1 MADDTSHAHPLPFD
15 VPTVEEMNALLP
27 QYEFRKLA
35 AFGGMGAVYRAQ
47 QASLDRPVAVK
58 ILPPAFGKEAE
69 FADRF
74 KTEARAMAKL
84 NHTNIVTVYDFG
96 ITREGHFY
104 LVMEWVEGHTLHEL
118 VQKGSLPLRKV
129 ANYVMQLCDALHF
142 AHSHKILHRD
152 VKPGN
157 IMVNDEDRVK
167 VADFGLARPMTG
179 EAEENPFG
187 TPDYAAPEI
196 MDKRGVDQRAD
207 IFAAGIV
214 LYELLTSRVPG
225 TPRRSVTEYAPV
237 HKRWDEIIAKATDPD
252 PDKRYPDA
260 LEFRAHIAAALTI
273 GTNASAVV
281 TETKPIAKEP
291 EVPVAKPAAKPFSL
305 PKIAIAAA
313 AAIIVLLV
321 VLLNLPGEPE
331 KAVEA
336 EKPATKVEKPEK
348 KPKKVADAPPA
359 EKPSKTK
366 EPEKEPEKAPK
377 PPKKVEEPQK
387 VVVVEPA
394 PAPAMAA
401 TKPEPTPPPAPAPAP
416 TSAELLAKLE
426 SSDPELTQILVGI
439 TAAWDANPDANPGP
453 AKKDLA
459 SKYIPYLQ
467 KSLPTTPPAQRDPI
481 LSEISNVAN
490 NQPLL
495 PVDDAWP
502 AALKQL
508 RQTYD
513 TQVTA
518 ITSKADAASKALL
531 QSQQASLLQLAKD
544 RAAKGDAAGAK
555 RAELIATA
563 LLQITG
569 RPTIDAL
576 KETGGKL

>member
-1 MADDTSHAHPLPFD
+1 MADDTPHAHPLPFD
-15 VPTVEEMNALLP
+15 VPSVEEMNALLP
-27 QYEFRKLA
+27 QYEFHKLA

-69 FADRF
+69 FAERF

-142 AHSHKILHRD
+142 AHNHKILHRD

-214 LYELLTSRVPG
+214 LYELLTGRVPA

-237 HKRWDEIIAKATDPD
+237 NKRWDEIIAKATDHD

-260 LEFRAHIAAALTI
+260 LEFRAHIAAALTL
-273 GTNASAVV
+273 GTAASVVV
-281 TETKPIAKEP
+281 TETKPVSKEP
-291 EVPVAKPAAKPFSL
+291 EAPAAKPASKAFPL
-305 PKIAIAAA
+305 PKIAIVTAAVV
-313 AAIIVLLV
+313 IVMLV
-321 VLLNLPGEPE
+321 VLLKPSGEPE
-331 KAVEA
+331 KTVEV
-336 EKPATKVEKPEK
+336 EKTAPKVEKPKKEPK
-348 KPKKVADAPPA
+348 KVVEAPPVEKPKKVEKPA
-359 EKPSKTK
+359 E
-366 EPEKEPEKAPK
+366 A
-377 PPKKVEEPQK
+377 PKKVEKPKE
-387 VVVVEPA
+387 VVVEPVK

-401 TKPEPTPPPAPAPAP
+401 TKPEPAPPPPPPAP

-439 TAAWDANPDANPGP
+439 TAAWDANPEANPGP
-453 AKKDLA
+453 ARKELA

-467 KSLPTTPPAQRDPI
+467 KTLATTPPAQRDPI

-495 PVDDAWP
+495 AVGDTWP

-513 TQVTA
+513 TQVNA
-518 ITSKADAASKALL
+518 INSKADAASKALL

-544 RAAKGDAAGAK
+544 RAAKGDKDGAR

-563 LLQITG
+563 LLQIAG
-569 RPTIDAL
+569 RPTIEAL
-576 KETGGKL
+576 KGAGGKL

>member
-1 MADDTSHAHPLPFD
+1 MADDIPYAHPLPFD
-15 VPTVEEMNALLP
+15 VPSVEEMNALLP

-118 VQKGSLPLRKV
+118 VEKGTLPLSKV
-129 ANYVMQLCDALHF
+129 ANYGMQLCDALYF

-157 IMVNDEDRVK
+157 IMVNEEDRVK

-196 MDKRGVDQRAD
+196 MDKRSVDQRAD
-207 IFAAGIV
+207 IFAAGVV
-214 LYELLTSRVPG
+214 LYEMLTGRVPAL
-225 TPRRSVTEYAPV
+225 PRRSVTEYAAV
-237 HKRWDEIIAKATDPD
+237 SKRWDEIIAKATDPD

-260 LEFRAHIAAALTI
+260 LEFRAHMAAVLTL
-273 GTNASAVV
+273 GTAA
-281 TETKPIAKEP
+281 TETKLASQDSEPALAEPATSYLQWPKVAIATAVIATASLAVLFQFSGKASKVVEP
-291 EVPVAKPAAKPFSL
+291 VKPV
-305 PKIAIAAA
+305 PKIEK
-313 AAIIVLLV
+313 IVNTPLKTV
-321 VLLNLPGEPE
+321 ETPPVEKPKESQ
-331 KAVEA
+331 KAVEL
-336 EKPATKVEKPEK
+336 PPKVEKPK
-348 KPKKVADAPPA
+348 KPVA
-359 EKPSKTK
+359 
-366 EPEKEPEKAPK
+366 
-377 PPKKVEEPQK
+377 
-387 VVVVEPA
+387 VEPPMPAA
-394 PAPAMAA
+394 PMVAS
-401 TKPEPTPPPAPAPAP
+401 KPEPSTPPPVPVPVP

-426 SSDPELTQILVGI
+426 SSDPELKQILGDI
-439 TAAWDANPDANPGP
+439 TAAWDANPEANPSA
-453 AKKDLA
+453 AKKDLGF
-459 SKYIPYLQ
+459 KYIPYLQ
-467 KSLPTTPPAQRDPI
+467 KTLAATPPAQRDMI

-490 NQPLL
+490 NQPLP
-495 PVDDAWP
+495 PVDEAWP

-508 RQTYD
+508 RQTYE
-513 TQVTA
+513 TQ
-518 ITSKADAASKALL
+518 ISSINNKSSSASKTIVQTQQAALL
-531 QSQQASLLQLAKD
+531 ELAKD
-544 RAAKGDAAGAK
+544 RAAKGDKDGAR
-555 RAELIATA
+555 RAEIVAAA
-563 LLQITG
+563 LLQLTG
-569 RPTIDAL
+569 RPTIEAV
-576 KETGGKL
+576 KEIGGKL

>member
-1 MADDTSHAHPLPFD
+1 MADDTPQAHPLPFD
-15 VPTVEEMNALLP
+15 VPSVEEMSALLP

-157 IMVNDEDRVK
+157 IMVNEEDRVK

-207 IFAAGIV
+207 IFAAGVV
-214 LYELLTSRVPG
+214 LYELLTGRVPA
-225 TPRRSVTEYAPV
+225 TPRRSVTEYSPV

-281 TETKPIAKEP
+281 TETKPVAKEP
-291 EVPVAKPAAKPFSL
+291 EPPAPKPAAKPSPL
-305 PKIAIAAA
+305 PKIAMAAA
-313 AAIIVLLV
+313 AVIMVLFV
-321 VLLNLPGEPE
+321 VLLKPSGEPE

-336 EKPATKVEKPEK
+336 EKPAPKVEKPAEE
-348 KPKKVADAPPA
+348 PKKVAEAPPV
-359 EKPSKTK
+359 EKPAKV
-366 EPEKEPEKAPK
+366 EKAPE
-377 PPKKVEEPQK
+377 PPMKVEEPKK
-387 VVVVEPA
+387 VVVVE

-439 TAAWDANPDANPGP
+439 TAAWDANPEANPGP

-459 SKYIPYLQ
+459 FKYIPYLQ

-495 PVDDAWP
+495 PVEETWP

-569 RPTIDAL
+569 RPTIEAL
-576 KETGGKL
+576 KDTGGKL

>member
-1 MADDTSHAHPLPFD
+1 MADDTPHAHPLPFD
-15 VPTVEEMNALLP
+15 VPTVEEMSALLP

-96 ITREGHFY
+96 ISREGHFY

-118 VQKGSLPLRKV
+118 VQKGSIPLRKV

-157 IMVNDEDRVK
+157 IMVNEEDRIK

-207 IFAAGIV
+207 IFAAGVV
-214 LYELLTSRVPG
+214 LYELLTGRVPA
-225 TPRRSVTEYAPV
+225 TPRRSVTEYSPV

-273 GTNASAVV
+273 GNNASSVV
-281 TETKPIAKEP
+281 TETKPASKEP
-291 EVPVAKPAAKPFSL
+291 EVPVAKPVAKPFPL

-313 AAIIVLLV
+313 AVIIVLLV
-321 VLLNLPGEPE
+321 VLLKPSGEPE
-331 KAVEA
+331 KAVET
-336 EKPATKVEKPEK
+336 EKPAPKTEKPEK
-348 KPKKVADAPPA
+348 KPKKIVAAPPV
-359 EKPSKTK
+359 EKPAKV
-366 EPEKEPEKAPK
+366 EKAPEA
-377 PPKKVEEPQK
+377 PKKIEEPKK

-394 PAPAMAA
+394 PAPAMAV

-416 TSAELLAKLE
+416 TSVELLAKLE

-439 TAAWDANPDANPGP
+439 TATWDANPEANPGP
-453 AKKDLA
+453 AKKELA

-467 KSLPTTPPAQRDPI
+467 KSLPATPPTQRDPI

-490 NQPLL
+490 NQPLP
-495 PVDDAWP
+495 PVEEAWP
-502 AALKQL
+502 PALKQL

-513 TQVTA
+513 TQIAA
-518 ITSKADAASKALL
+518 ITSKADAASKTLL

-555 RAELIATA
+555 RAELIANA
-563 LLQITG
+563 LLQTTG
-569 RPTIDAL
+569 RPTIEAL

>member
-1 MADDTSHAHPLPFD
+1 MADDTPHAHPLPFD

-118 VQKGSLPLRKV
+118 VQKGSIPLRKV
-129 ANYVMQLCDALHF
+129 ANYVMQLSDALHF

-157 IMVNDEDRVK
+157 IMVNEEDRVK

-207 IFAAGIV
+207 IFAAGVV
-214 LYELLTSRVPG
+214 LYELLTGRVPA
-225 TPRRSVTEYAPV
+225 TPRRSVTEYSPV

-281 TETKPIAKEP
+281 TETKPVVKEP
-291 EVPVAKPAAKPFSL
+291 EAPAPKPAAKPSPL
-305 PKIAIAAA
+305 PRIAMATAVVVM
-313 AAIIVLLV
+313 VLLV
-321 VLLNLPGEPE
+321 VLLKPSGAPE
-331 KAVEA
+331 QAGEA
-336 EKPATKVEKPEK
+336 EKPAPKVEKPAVE
-348 KPKKVADAPPA
+348 PKKVAEAPPV
-359 EKPSKTK
+359 EKPAKV
-366 EPEKEPEKAPK
+366 EKAPE
-377 PPKKVEEPQK
+377 PLKKVEQPK
-387 VVVVEPA
+387 KVVVEPA
-394 PAPAMAA
+394 PAPAMVA
-401 TKPEPTPPPAPAPAP
+401 TKPAPTPPPAPAPAP
-416 TSAELLAKLE
+416 TSAELLSKLE

-459 SKYIPYLQ
+459 FKYIPYLQ
-467 KSLPTTPPAQRDPI
+467 KSLTATPPALRDPI

-495 PVDDAWP
+495 PVEETWP

-513 TQVTA
+513 TQIAA
-518 ITSKADAASKALL
+518 ITSKADAVGKTLR
-531 QSQQASLLQLAKD
+531 QSQHASLLQLVKE

-555 RAELIATA
+555 RAELIASA
-563 LLQITG
+563 LLQLTG
-569 RPTIDAL
+569 RPTIEAL

>member
-1 MADDTSHAHPLPFD
+1 
-15 VPTVEEMNALLP
+15 
-27 QYEFRKLA
+27 
-35 AFGGMGAVYRAQ
+35 
-47 QASLDRPVAVK
+47 
-58 ILPPAFGKEAE
+58 
-69 FADRF
+69 
-74 KTEARAMAKL
+74 
-84 NHTNIVTVYDFG
+84 
-96 ITREGHFY
+96 
-104 LVMEWVEGHTLHEL
+104 
-118 VQKGSLPLRKV
+118 
-129 ANYVMQLCDALHF
+129 
-142 AHSHKILHRD
+142 
-152 VKPGN
+152 
-157 IMVNDEDRVK
+157 MVNEEDRVK

-207 IFAAGIV
+207 IFAAGVV
-214 LYELLTSRVPG
+214 LYELLTGRVPA
-225 TPRRSVTEYAPV
+225 TPRRSVTEYSPV

-281 TETKPIAKEP
+281 TETKPVAKEP
-291 EVPVAKPAAKPFSL
+291 EPSAPKPAAKPSPL
-305 PKIAIAAA
+305 PKIAMAAA
-313 AAIIVLLV
+313 AVIMVLFV
-321 VLLNLPGEPE
+321 VLLKPSGEPE

-336 EKPATKVEKPEK
+336 EKPAPKLEKPAEE
-348 KPKKVADAPPA
+348 PKKVAEAPPV
-359 EKPSKTK
+359 EKPAKV
-366 EPEKEPEKAPK
+366 EKAPE
-377 PPKKVEEPQK
+377 PPMKVEEPKK
-387 VVVVEPA
+387 VVVVE

-439 TAAWDANPDANPGP
+439 TAAWDANPEANPGP

-459 SKYIPYLQ
+459 FKYIPYLQ

-495 PVDDAWP
+495 PVEESWP

-513 TQVTA
+513 TQISA

-569 RPTIDAL
+569 RPTIEAL

>member
-1 MADDTSHAHPLPFD
+1 MADDTPHAHPLPFD
-15 VPTVEEMNALLP
+15 VPTIEEMNALLP

-214 LYELLTSRVPG
+214 LYELLTGRVPA
-225 TPRRSVTEYAPV
+225 TPRRSVTEYSPV
-237 HKRWDEIIAKATDPD
+237 NKRWDEIIAKATDHD

-260 LEFRAHIAAALTI
+260 LEFRAHIAAALTL
-273 GTNASAVV
+273 GTAASVVV
-281 TETKPIAKEP
+281 TETKPVSKET
-291 EVPVAKPAAKPFSL
+291 EAPAAKPASKPFPL
-305 PKIAIAAA
+305 PKVAIAAA
-313 AAIIVLLV
+313 AVVIVLLI
-321 VLLNLPGEPE
+321 VLLKPSNETE
-331 KAVEA
+331 KAVEV
-336 EKPATKVEKPEK
+336 EKPAPKVEKPEE
-348 KPKKVADAPPA
+348 KPKKVTDAQPV
-359 EKPSKTK
+359 EK
-366 EPEKEPEKAPK
+366 
-377 PPKKVEEPQK
+377 PKKVEKPAEAPK
-387 VVVVEPA
+387 KIEKPKEVVVEPPK
-394 PAPAMAA
+394 PAPAMVA
-401 TKPEPTPPPAPAPAP
+401 TKPEPAPPPPPPAP

-439 TAAWDANPDANPGP
+439 TAAWDANPEANPGP
-453 AKKDLA
+453 AKKELA

-467 KSLPTTPPAQRDPI
+467 KTLTTTPPAQRDPI

-495 PVDDAWP
+495 AVDDAWP

-513 TQVTA
+513 TQ
-518 ITSKADAASKALL
+518 ITSINSKADAASKTLL
-531 QSQQASLLQLAKD
+531 QTQQASLLQLAKD
-544 RAAKGDAAGAK
+544 RAAKGDNDGAR

-563 LLQITG
+563 LLQIAG
-569 RPTIDAL
+569 RPTIEAL
-576 KETGGKL
+576 KEVGGKL

>member
-1 MADDTSHAHPLPFD
+1 MADDTPQAHPLPFD
-15 VPTVEEMNALLP
+15 VPSVEEMNALLP

-118 VQKGSLPLRKV
+118 VQKGSMPLRKV

-207 IFAAGIV
+207 IFAAGVV
-214 LYELLTSRVPG
+214 LYELLTGRVPA
-225 TPRRSVTEYAPV
+225 TPRRSVTEYSPV

-281 TETKPIAKEP
+281 TETKPVAKEP
-291 EVPVAKPAAKPFSL
+291 EPSAPKPAAKPSPL
-305 PKIAIAAA
+305 PKIAMAAA
-313 AAIIVLLV
+313 AVIMVLFV
-321 VLLNLPGEPE
+321 VLLKPSGEPE

-336 EKPATKVEKPEK
+336 EKPAPKLEKPAEE
-348 KPKKVADAPPA
+348 PKKVAEAPPV
-359 EKPSKTK
+359 EKPAKV
-366 EPEKEPEKAPK
+366 EKAPE
-377 PPKKVEEPQK
+377 PPMKVEEPKK
-387 VVVVEPA
+387 VVVVE

-439 TAAWDANPDANPGP
+439 TAAWDANPEANPGP

-459 SKYIPYLQ
+459 FKYIPYLQ

-495 PVDDAWP
+495 PVEESWP

-513 TQVTA
+513 TQISA

-569 RPTIDAL
+569 RPTIEAL

>member
-1 MADDTSHAHPLPFD
+1 MADDIPYAHPLPFD
-15 VPTVEEMNALLP
+15 VPSVEEMNALLP

-118 VQKGSLPLRKV
+118 VEKGSLPLSKV
-129 ANYVMQLCDALHF
+129 ANYGMQLCDALYF

-157 IMVNDEDRVK
+157 IMVNEESRVK

-196 MDKRGVDQRAD
+196 MDKRSVDQRAD
-207 IFAAGIV
+207 IFAAGVV
-214 LYELLTSRVPG
+214 LYEMLTGRVPAV
-225 TPRRSVTEYAPV
+225 PRRSVTEYAPV
-237 HKRWDEIIAKATDPD
+237 SKRWDEIIAKATDSD

-260 LEFRAHIAAALTI
+260 LEFRAHIAAALSL
-273 GTNASAVV
+273 GTTATEPKSASEDSELPLA
-281 TETKPIAKEP
+281 E
-291 EVPVAKPAAKPFSL
+291 PVASYFQW
-305 PKIAIAAA
+305 PKIALAAMTIVIA
-313 AAIIVLLV
+313 LLV
-321 VLLNLPGEPE
+321 VLLQFSGEARKVIDPVKPVPKIEKIVKTLPQIVEPSLIE
-331 KAVEA
+331 KPKKAQKAVEPS
-336 EKPATKVEKPEK
+336 EKVEKPK
-348 KPKKVADAPPA
+348 KLVTVEPPMPAPPMVA
-359 EKPSKTK
+359 S
-366 EPEKEPEKAPK
+366 
-377 PPKKVEEPQK
+377 
-387 VVVVEPA
+387 
-394 PAPAMAA
+394 
-401 TKPEPTPPPAPAPAP
+401 KPEPSTPPPVSVPAP
-416 TSAELLAKLE
+416 TSAELLTKLE
-426 SSDPELTQILVGI
+426 SSDPELKQILGDI
-439 TAAWDANPDANPGP
+439 TAAWDANPEANPGA
-453 AKKDLA
+453 AKKDLGF
-459 SKYIPYLQ
+459 KYIPYLQ
-467 KSLPTTPPAQRDPI
+467 KTLAATPPAQREMI

-490 NQPLL
+490 NQPLP
-495 PVDDAWP
+495 PVDEAWP

-513 TQVTA
+513 TQITA
-518 ITSKADAASKALL
+518 ITSKAASASKAIL
-531 QSQQASLLQLAKD
+531 QAQQATLLQLAKD
-544 RAAKGDAAGAK
+544 RAAKGDKDGAR
-555 RAELIATA
+555 RAEIVAAA
-563 LLQITG
+563 LLQLNG

-576 KETGGKL
+576 KEIGGKL

>member
-1 MADDTSHAHPLPFD
+1 
-15 VPTVEEMNALLP
+15 MNALLP
-27 QYEFRKLA
+27 QYEFHKLA

-58 ILPPAFGKEAE
+58 ILPPAFGQEAE

-118 VQKGSLPLRKV
+118 VQKGSLPLRKL

-214 LYELLTSRVPG
+214 LYELLTGRVPA
-225 TPRRSVTEYAPV
+225 TSRRSVTEFAPV
-237 HKRWDEIIAKATDPD
+237 NKRWDEIIAKATDPD

-260 LEFRAHIAAALTI
+260 LEFRAHIAAALTM
-273 GTNASAVV
+273 GTAASAVV
-281 TETKPIAKEP
+281 TETKPVAKEP
-291 EVPVAKPAAKPFSL
+291 EALVEKPAAKPFPL
-305 PKIAIAAA
+305 PKIAIAVAA
-313 AAIIVLLV
+313 VVIMLLV
-321 VLLNLPGEPE
+321 VFLKPSGELE
-331 KAVEA
+331 KAVET
-336 EKPATKVEKPEK
+336 EKPAPKIEKAAEEPKKVVEAPPVEKPAKIEKTPEPTKKVEKPQ
-348 KPKKVADAPPA
+348 VI
-359 EKPSKTK
+359 
-366 EPEKEPEKAPK
+366 
-377 PPKKVEEPQK
+377 
-387 VVVVEPA
+387 VVEPA
-394 PAPAMAA
+394 KPAPAMAA
-401 TKPEPTPPPAPAPAP
+401 MKPEPAPTPPTPPPPPPAP

-439 TAAWDANPDANPGP
+439 TAAWDANPEANPGP
-453 AKKDLA
+453 AKKELA

-467 KSLPTTPPAQRDPI
+467 KTLATTPPAQREAI

-495 PVDDAWP
+495 PVEEVWP

-513 TQVTA
+513 TQVAA
-518 ITSKADAASKALL
+518 ITSKADAASKTLQ
-531 QSQQASLLQLAKD
+531 QSQQASLLQLAKE
-544 RAAKGDAAGAK
+544 RAAKGDKEGAK

-563 LLQITG
+563 LLQLAG
-569 RPTIDAL
+569 RPTIEAL

>member
-1 MADDTSHAHPLPFD
+1 MADDTPQAHPLPFD
-15 VPTVEEMNALLP
+15 VPSVEEMSALLP

-207 IFAAGIV
+207 IFAAGVV
-214 LYELLTSRVPG
+214 LYELLTGRVPA
-225 TPRRSVTEYAPV
+225 TPPRSVTEYSPV
-237 HKRWDEIIAKATDPD
+237 NKRWDEIIAKATHPD

-260 LEFRAHIAAALTI
+260 LEFRAHIAAALTL
-273 GTNASAVV
+273 GTAASAVV
-281 TETKPIAKEP
+281 TEPQPVSKKPEP
-291 EVPVAKPAAKPFSL
+291 PVAKAAAKPAPI
-305 PKIAIAAA
+305 PKVAIAVAA
-313 AAIIVLLV
+313 VVIVLLV
-321 VLLNLPGEPE
+321 VFLRPSGEAE

-336 EKPATKVEKPEK
+336 EKTAPLVEKPAEE
-348 KPKKVADAPPA
+348 PKKVVEASPVEKTAKVETAPEA
-359 EKPSKTK
+359 
-366 EPEKEPEKAPK
+366 
-377 PPKKVEEPQK
+377 PKKVEMPKE
-387 VVVVEPA
+387 VAVAA
-394 PAPAMAA
+394 PSKTAPAMAVA
-401 TKPEPTPPPAPAPAP
+401 KSEPAPTPSSPAP
-416 TSAELLAKLE
+416 TSAELLGKLE

-439 TAAWDANPDANPGP
+439 TAAWDANPEANPGP

-459 SKYIPYLQ
+459 FKYIPYLQ
-467 KSLPTTPPAQRDPI
+467 KSLATTPPAQRDPI

-495 PVDDAWP
+495 PVDEAWP

-513 TQVTA
+513 TQIAT
-518 ITSKADAASKALL
+518 ITSKAETVSKALL
-531 QSQQASLLQLAKD
+531 KSQHVSLLQLAKD
-544 RAAKGDAAGAK
+544 RAAKGDKDGAR
-555 RAELIATA
+555 RAELIASA
-563 LLQITG
+563 LLQLTG
-569 RPTIDAL
+569 RPTIEAL

>member
-1 MADDTSHAHPLPFD
+1 MPDEPPHAHPLPFD
-15 VPTVEEMNALLP
+15 VPSVEEMNALLP
-27 QYEFRKLA
+27 QYEFHKLA

-96 ITREGHFY
+96 ISREGHFY

-118 VQKGSLPLRKV
+118 VQKGNIPLRKV

-142 AHSHKILHRD
+142 AHSHKIIHRD

-157 IMVNDEDRVK
+157 IMVNEEDRVK

-207 IFAAGIV
+207 IFAAGVV
-214 LYELLTSRVPG
+214 LYELLTGCVPA
-225 TPRRSVTEYAPV
+225 TPRRSVMEYSPV
-237 HKRWDEIIAKATDPD
+237 NKRWDEIIAKATDPD

-260 LEFRAHIAAALTI
+260 LEFRAHMAAALTL
-273 GTNASAVV
+273 GTHASPVVV
-281 TETKPIAKEP
+281 TETKSISKKP
-291 EVPVAKPAAKPFSL
+291 ERVAPKAAAKVLPW
-305 PKIAIAAA
+305 PKIAFAVVAVLC
-313 AAIIVLLV
+313 VLLV
-321 VLLNLPGEPE
+321 VFPKPTEEAPKGVEVEKPTPKVEEIAEAPPPEKPAIPEKKIEEPE
-331 KAVEA
+331 KAAGA
-336 EKPATKVEKPEK
+336 EVKPA
-348 KPKKVADAPPA
+348 
-359 EKPSKTK
+359 
-366 EPEKEPEKAPK
+366 
-377 PPKKVEEPQK
+377 Q
-387 VVVVEPA
+387 
-394 PAPAMAA
+394 AMAA
-401 TKPEPTPPPAPAPAP
+401 VKPAPPPAPSMPAP
-416 TSAELLAKLE
+416 VPVMTSTGLLAKLE
-426 SSDPELTQILVGI
+426 TSDPELTQIIVGI
-439 TAAWDANPDANPGP
+439 TASWDANPEANPGP
-453 AKKDLA
+453 AKKELA

-467 KSLPTTPPAQRDPI
+467 KTLATTPPAQRDPI

-490 NQPLL
+490 NQPLREAE
-495 PVDDAWP
+495 DSWP
-502 AALKQL
+502 AVLKQL
-508 RQTYD
+508 RQTYV
-513 TQVTA
+513 TQMNA
-518 ITSKADAASKALL
+518 ISSKAEAAGKELL
-531 QSQQASLLQLAKD
+531 QSQQASILQLAKD
-544 RAAKGDAAGAK
+544 RAAKGDKYGAR

-563 LLQITG
+563 LVQLTV
-569 RPTIDAL
+569 RPTLEAL

>member
-1 MADDTSHAHPLPFD
+1 MSDETPHAHPLPFD
-15 VPTVEEMNALLP
+15 VPTVEEMSALLP

-118 VQKGSLPLRKV
+118 VQKGSIPLRKV

-157 IMVNDEDRVK
+157 IMVNEEDRVK

-207 IFAAGIV
+207 IFAAGVV
-214 LYELLTSRVPG
+214 LYELLTGRVPA
-225 TPRRSVTEYAPV
+225 TPRRSVTEYSPV

-273 GTNASAVV
+273 GTNASSVV
-281 TETKPIAKEP
+281 TETKPASKEP
-291 EVPVAKPAAKPFSL
+291 EVPVAKPAAKPFPL

-313 AAIIVLLV
+313 AVILVLLV
-321 VLLNLPGEPE
+321 VLLKPSGEPA

-336 EKPATKVEKPEK
+336 EKPAPKTEKPEK
-348 KPKKVADAPPA
+348 KPKKIVEAPPV
-359 EKPSKTK
+359 EKPAKV
-366 EPEKEPEKAPK
+366 EKAPE
-377 PPKKVEEPQK
+377 PPKKVEEPKK

-394 PAPAMAA
+394 PAPAMAV
-401 TKPEPTPPPAPAPAP
+401 TKPEPTPPPAPPPAP
-416 TSAELLAKLE
+416 TSVELLAKLE

-439 TAAWDANPDANPGP
+439 TATWDANPEANPGP
-453 AKKDLA
+453 AKKELA

-467 KSLPTTPPAQRDPI
+467 KSLPATPPTQRDPI

-490 NQPLL
+490 NQPLP
-495 PVDDAWP
+495 PVEEAWP
-502 AALKQL
+502 PALKQL

-513 TQVTA
+513 TQIAA
-518 ITSKADAASKALL
+518 ITSKADAASKTLL

-555 RAELIATA
+555 RAELIANA
-563 LLQITG
+563 LLQTTG
-569 RPTIDAL
+569 RPTIEAL

>member
-1 MADDTSHAHPLPFD
+1 MADDTPQAHPLPFD
-15 VPTVEEMNALLP
+15 VPSVEEMSALLP

-157 IMVNDEDRVK
+157 IMVNEEDRVK

-207 IFAAGIV
+207 IFAAGVV
-214 LYELLTSRVPG
+214 LYELLTGRVPA
-225 TPRRSVTEYAPV
+225 TPRRSVTEYSPV

-281 TETKPIAKEP
+281 TETKPVAKEP
-291 EVPVAKPAAKPFSL
+291 EPPAPKPAAKPSPL
-305 PKIAIAAA
+305 PKIAMAAA
-313 AAIIVLLV
+313 AVIMVLFV
-321 VLLNLPGEPE
+321 VLLKPSGEPE

-336 EKPATKVEKPEK
+336 EKPAPKVEKPAEE
-348 KPKKVADAPPA
+348 PKKVAEAPPV
-359 EKPSKTK
+359 EKPAKV
-366 EPEKEPEKAPK
+366 EKAPE
-377 PPKKVEEPQK
+377 PPMKVEEPKK

-439 TAAWDANPDANPGP
+439 TAAWDANPEANPGP

-459 SKYIPYLQ
+459 FKYIPYLQ

-495 PVDDAWP
+495 PVEETWP

-569 RPTIDAL
+569 RPTIEAL
-576 KETGGKL
+576 KETAGKL

>member
-1 MADDTSHAHPLPFD
+1 MADDTPHAHPLPFD
-15 VPTVEEMNALLP
+15 VPTVEEMSALLP

-96 ITREGHFY
+96 ISREGHFY

-118 VQKGSLPLRKV
+118 VQKGSIPLRKV

-157 IMVNDEDRVK
+157 IMVNEEDRIK

-207 IFAAGIV
+207 IFAAGVV
-214 LYELLTSRVPG
+214 LYELLTGRVPA
-225 TPRRSVTEYAPV
+225 TPRRSVTEYSPV

-273 GTNASAVV
+273 GNNASSVV
-281 TETKPIAKEP
+281 TETKPASKEP
-291 EVPVAKPAAKPFSL
+291 EVPVAKPAAKPFPL

-313 AAIIVLLV
+313 AVIIVLLV
-321 VLLNLPGEPE
+321 VLLKPSGEPE
-331 KAVEA
+331 KAVET
-336 EKPATKVEKPEK
+336 EKPAPKTEKPEK
-348 KPKKVADAPPA
+348 KPKKIVAAPPV
-359 EKPSKTK
+359 EKPAKV
-366 EPEKEPEKAPK
+366 EKAPEA
-377 PPKKVEEPQK
+377 PKKIAGPKK

-394 PAPAMAA
+394 PAPAMAV

-416 TSAELLAKLE
+416 TSVELLAKLE

-439 TAAWDANPDANPGP
+439 TATWDANPEANPGP
-453 AKKDLA
+453 AKKELA

-467 KSLPTTPPAQRDPI
+467 KSLPATPPTQRDPI

-490 NQPLL
+490 NQPLP
-495 PVDDAWP
+495 PVEEAWP
-502 AALKQL
+502 PALKQL

-513 TQVTA
+513 TQIAA
-518 ITSKADAASKALL
+518 ITSKADAASKTLL

-563 LLQITG
+563 LLQTTG
-569 RPTIDAL
+569 RPTIEAL

>member
-1 MADDTSHAHPLPFD
+1 MADDTPHAHPLPFD

-118 VQKGSLPLRKV
+118 VQKGSIPLRKV

-157 IMVNDEDRVK
+157 IMVNEEDRIK

-207 IFAAGIV
+207 IFAAGVV
-214 LYELLTSRVPG
+214 LYELLTGRVPA
-225 TPRRSVTEYAPV
+225 TPRRSVTEYSPV

-273 GTNASAVV
+273 GNNASSVV
-281 TETKPIAKEP
+281 TETKPASKEP
-291 EVPVAKPAAKPFSL
+291 EVPVAKPAAKPFPL

-313 AAIIVLLV
+313 AVIIVLLV
-321 VLLNLPGEPE
+321 VLLKPSGEPE
-331 KAVEA
+331 KAVET
-336 EKPATKVEKPEK
+336 EKPAPKTEKPEK
-348 KPKKVADAPPA
+348 KPKKIVAAPPV
-359 EKPSKTK
+359 EKPAKV
-366 EPEKEPEKAPK
+366 EKAPEA
-377 PPKKVEEPQK
+377 PKKIAGPKK

-394 PAPAMAA
+394 PAPAMAV

-416 TSAELLAKLE
+416 TSVELLAKLE

-439 TAAWDANPDANPGP
+439 TATWDANPEANPGP
-453 AKKDLA
+453 AKKELA

-467 KSLPTTPPAQRDPI
+467 KSLPATPPTQRDPI

-490 NQPLL
+490 NQPLP
-495 PVDDAWP
+495 PVEEAWP
-502 AALKQL
+502 PALKQL

-513 TQVTA
+513 TQIAA
-518 ITSKADAASKALL
+518 ITSKADAASKTLL

-563 LLQITG
+563 LLQTTG
-569 RPTIDAL
+569 RPTIEAL

>member
-1 MADDTSHAHPLPFD
+1 MSDETPHAHPLPFD

-96 ITREGHFY
+96 ISSEGHFY

-118 VQKGSLPLRKV
+118 VQKGSIPLRKV

-142 AHSHKILHRD
+142 AHSHKIIHRD

-207 IFAAGIV
+207 IFAAGVV
-214 LYELLTSRVPG
+214 LYELLTGRVPA
-225 TPRRSVTEYAPV
+225 TPRRSVTEYCPV
-237 HKRWDEIIAKATDPD
+237 NKRWDEIIAKATDPD

-260 LEFRAHIAAALTI
+260 LEFRAHMAAALTL
-273 GTNASAVV
+273 GTSASPLVV
-281 TETKPIAKEP
+281 TETKPISKEP
-291 EVPVAKPAAKPFSL
+291 ERVDPKPAAKVLPW
-305 PKIAIAAA
+305 PKIAFSVVA
-313 AAIIVLLV
+313 VLCV
-321 VLLNLPGEPE
+321 VLIVFMKPADEVP
-331 KAVEA
+331 KPVEV
-336 EKPATKVEKPEK
+336 EKPAPKVEKVAEAPPPEK
-348 KPKKVADAPPA
+348 PAKP
-359 EKPSKTK
+359 E
-366 EPEKEPEKAPK
+366 
-377 PPKKVEEPQK
+377 KKVEEPKK
-387 VVVVEPA
+387 VVVPEVK
-394 PAPAMAA
+394 PAPAMVAV
-401 TKPEPTPPPAPAPAP
+401 KPAPAPAP
-416 TSAELLAKLE
+416 VPPMPTPAPVPVMTSAELLAKLE
-426 SSDPELTQILVGI
+426 SADPELTQIIVGI
-439 TAAWDANPDANPGP
+439 TASWDANPEANPGP
-453 AKKDLA
+453 AKKELA

-467 KSLPTTPPAQRDPI
+467 KTLATTPPAQRDPI

-490 NQPLL
+490 NQPLREA
-495 PVDDAWP
+495 DDSWP
-502 AALKQL
+502 AVLKQL

-513 TQVTA
+513 TQMTA
-518 ITSKADAASKALL
+518 ITSKAEAAGKQLL
-531 QSQQASLLQLAKD
+531 QSQQASILQLAKD
-544 RAAKGDAAGAK
+544 RAAKGDKDGAR
-555 RAELIATA
+555 RAELVATA
-563 LLQITG
+563 LVQLTV
-569 RPTIDAL
+569 RPTIEAL

>member
-1 MADDTSHAHPLPFD
+1 MADDTPQAHPLPFD
-15 VPTVEEMNALLP
+15 VPSVEEMSALLP

-157 IMVNDEDRVK
+157 IMVNEEDRVK

-207 IFAAGIV
+207 IFAAGVV
-214 LYELLTSRVPG
+214 LYELLTGRVPA
-225 TPRRSVTEYAPV
+225 TPRRSVTEYSPV

-281 TETKPIAKEP
+281 TETKPVAKEP
-291 EVPVAKPAAKPFSL
+291 EPPAPKPAAKPSPL
-305 PKIAIAAA
+305 PKIAMAAA
-313 AAIIVLLV
+313 AVIMVLFV
-321 VLLNLPGEPE
+321 VLLKPSGEPE

-336 EKPATKVEKPEK
+336 EKPAPKVEKPAEE
-348 KPKKVADAPPA
+348 PKKVAEAPPV
-359 EKPSKTK
+359 EKPAKV
-366 EPEKEPEKAPK
+366 EKAPE
-377 PPKKVEEPQK
+377 PPMKVEEPKK
-387 VVVVEPA
+387 VVVVE

-439 TAAWDANPDANPGP
+439 TAAWDANPEANPGP

-459 SKYIPYLQ
+459 FKYIPYLQ

-495 PVDDAWP
+495 PVEETWP

-513 TQVTA
+513 TQISA

-563 LLQITG
+563 LLQISG
-569 RPTIDAL
+569 RPTIEAL